1 MLGLQTKR
9 RESDKANGLLPGCWH
24 SEKKGGRPVGEPR
37 CLCIRREETAPA
49 KMKRVFVDT
58 SALVALFDRKD
69 SNHLQAK
76 AVLESIK
83 TDRVQMLISDYI
95 FDECITTVLSA
106 IGHRAAVTV
115 GEFILSSKIVEI
127 TWLDDSVK
135 LGAWDFFKRHSDK
148 PVSFTDCTS
157 FMLMKD
163 LRVNN
168 YSSFDRGFER
178 AGFVE
183 YS

>member
-1 MLGLQTKR
+1 
-9 RESDKANGLLPGCWH
+9 
-24 SEKKGGRPVGEPR
+24 
-37 CLCIRREETAPA
+37 
-49 KMKRVFVDT
+49 MKRVFVDT

-69 SNHLQAK
+69 SNHLRAK
-76 AVLESIK
+76 AIMERIK
-83 TDRVQMLISDYI
+83 TDRIQMLISDYI

-115 GEFILSSKIVEI
+115 GEFMLSSKIVEI

-135 LGAWDFFKRHSDK
+135 LRAWDFFKRHSDK
-148 PVSFTDCTS
+148 SFSFTDCTT
-157 FMLMKD
+157 FILMKE
-163 LRVNN
+163 LRVNT
-168 YSSFDRGFER
+168 YFSFDRDFQQ